1 MYDLAIIGLGPA
13 GVEAAQI
20 AIENSL
26 NVIAFEKAILGG
38 TCLNTGCVPTKAII
52 HSASLFKQISECDKL
67 GINLFSSPSF
77 EWSKMLDR
85 KTNIVS
91 KFNHALE
98 NMLSRKI
105 TLVKGEVELFIND
118 TEVQIYSGGNM
129 YKAKNIIIATGSK
142 PVQLKDLHR
151 DGKFIINSDDFYA
164 MKSLPKTIGIIGSGA
179 IGLEWAMILS
189 NLNVDVVVIE
199 KAKELSPSS
208 DIDIQKRLERILK
221 NNRISFYKDDFI
233 KDIFDHRIELNSG
246 VILELDCLL
255 SAVGRVPVLPKIT
268 VAGCHERF
276 RLKMRDSYET
286 DIDNLFLIG
295 DAAGEVLLAH
305 AAQYQA
311 KAVMNKILYNEK
323 IIKKP
328 VPSVIYTTP
337 EIASVGLR
345 EQDIQDGSLY
355 RIKKIPIGAIAK
367 SWCDEST
374 EGFVKVIISSEGL
387 IKGAHVIGKD
397 ASNLISL
404 FGVFIDKNIPVE
416 EIRNMIFPHPSY
428 SEIICEVLRDE

>member
-129 YKAKNIIIATGSK
+129 YKAKNIII
-142 PVQLKDLHR
+142 
-151 DGKFIINSDDFYA
+151 
-164 MKSLPKTIGIIGSGA
+164 
-179 IGLEWAMILS
+179 
-189 NLNVDVVVIE
+189 
-199 KAKELSPSS
+199 
-208 DIDIQKRLERILK
+208 
-221 NNRISFYKDDFI
+221 
-233 KDIFDHRIELNSG
+233 
-246 VILELDCLL
+246 
-255 SAVGRVPVLPKIT
+255 
-268 VAGCHERF
+268 
-276 RLKMRDSYET
+276 
-286 DIDNLFLIG
+286 
-295 DAAGEVLLAH
+295 
-305 AAQYQA
+305 
-311 KAVMNKILYNEK
+311 
-323 IIKKP
+323 
-328 VPSVIYTTP
+328 
-337 EIASVGLR
+337 
-345 EQDIQDGSLY
+345 
-355 RIKKIPIGAIAK
+355 
-367 SWCDEST
+367 
-374 EGFVKVIISSEGL
+374 
-387 IKGAHVIGKD
+387 
-397 ASNLISL
+397 SL
-404 FGVFIDKNIPVE
+404 F
-416 EIRNMIFPHPSY
+416 Y
-428 SEIICEVLRDE
+428 IIIYL